1 MTAFIRHVVEEWGA
15 AGVAFLML
23 LENVFPPLP
32 SELILPLAGY
42 AASRGDVALPT
53 VLAGSIVGSVAG
65 ATVWFVLAAQ
75 VGKAGLLRLA
85 RTNGRWLSLTP
96 GDVEA
101 VDNWFDRHGGKAVL
115 LGRMV
120 PTVRTLISVPAALA
134 GMGWRRFLLFTTI
147 GSAAWSLLLVVAG
160 YWLGSAYAEIGTV
173 LSPISTVIVA
183 GLILVYLYRVAT
195 FKP

>member
-1 MTAFIRHVVEEWGA
+1 MTDFIRHVVEEWGA

-42 AASRGDVALPT
+42 AASRGDVTLPT
-53 VLAGSIVGSVAG
+53 VLVGSTIGAVAG

-75 VGKAGLLRLA
+75 VGKVQLLRLA
-85 RTNGRWLSLTP
+85 RSHGRWLSLKP
-96 GDVEA
+96 KDVEA
-101 VDNWFDRHGGKAVL
+101 VDAWFDRHGGKAVL

-147 GSAAWSLLLVVAG
+147 GSAVWSAALVGAG
-160 YWLGSAYAEIGTV
+160 YWLGSAYTEIGAA
-173 LSPISTVIVA
+173 LSPVSTVIVV
-183 GLILVYLYRVAT
+183 GLIVVYLYRVAT